1 MQENAN
7 PIIVGRIGGV
17 YGVRG
22 WLKVESHTRP
32 KENIFTYSP
41 WLIHI
46 DLEWKEVQIEKFQQL
61 GNGRLLLKIKG
72 INTPEKAKEYV
83 SCKLAVTQEKLP
95 ILTEGEYYWHDLI
108 GLEVFNQDQ
117 INLGK
122 IKNIVETGANDVLVI
137 NKIGENKI
145 KTLIPLIMGVYV
157 KRVDLINKKICVDWF
172 IEK

>member
-1 MQENAN
+1 M
-7 PIIVGRIGGV
+7 
-17 YGVRG
+17 
-22 WLKVESHTRP
+22 
-32 KENIFTYSP
+32 
-41 WLIHI
+41 
-46 DLEWKEVQIEKFQQL
+46 
-61 GNGRLLLKIKG
+61 
-72 INTPEKAKEYV
+72 
-83 SCKLAVTQEKLP
+83 
-95 ILTEGEYYWHDLI
+95 
-108 GLEVFNQDQ
+108 

>member
-46 DLEWKEVQIEKFQQL
+46 DLEWKEVQIEKFQQR

-72 INTPEKAKEYV
+72 IILSIIGCLCLLFMSFLGAA
-83 SCKLAVTQEKLP
+83 LRAAV
-95 ILTEGEYYWHDLI
+95 
-108 GLEVFNQDQ
+108 VN
-117 INLGK
+117 
-122 IKNIVETGANDVLVI
+122 
-137 NKIGENKI
+137 
-145 KTLIPLIMGVYV
+145 
-157 KRVDLINKKICVDWF
+157 
-172 IEK
+172 